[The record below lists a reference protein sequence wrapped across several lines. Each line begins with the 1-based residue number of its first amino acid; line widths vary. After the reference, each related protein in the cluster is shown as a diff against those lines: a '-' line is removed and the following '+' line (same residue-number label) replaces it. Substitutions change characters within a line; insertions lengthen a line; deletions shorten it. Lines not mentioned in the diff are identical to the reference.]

1 MMGERGGIFVSEPP
15 QFGQPHTSPPEIS
28 SDFDGHCLTFR
39 PLARAG
45 LIAALLPLFTL
56 FSDQLGGL
64 GLLLLMVC
72 MAALLWLGFAGYEEH
87 MRVTGSGV
95 RLESRFAGWTV
106 RSAALRFADIKAV
119 VVDDERGGVLRFSRR
134 DGTSKTARLGTHDDH
149 VKLAAWLT
157 GIVESR
163 SGVDEGSRA
172 DVPESLRR
180 LAQVAR
186 T

>member
-28 SDFDGHCLTFR
+28 SDFDGHSLTFR

-45 LIAALLPLFTL
+45 LLAALLPIFAQLF
-56 FSDQLGGL
+56 
-64 GLLLLMVC
+64 VHIE
-72 MAALLWLGFAGYEEH
+72 GFAVWPLLACMGAVMWLSFVGYQEH
-87 MRVTGSGV
+87 MRITASGV
-95 RLESRFAGWTV
+95 SLESRFAGWRV
-106 RSAALRFADIKAV
+106 RASSLRFADIKEV
-119 VVDDERGGVLRFSRR
+119 VAHDERGGVLRFSRQ